1 MKQEGIISTIDQ
13 YEQHVGAEAVDR
25 IRRKA
30 KDLFGERVA
39 HVNSTYYGGG
49 VAEILDPLS
58 LLMNDLDIP
67 TEWLLI
73 QGEPDFFANTKK
85 MHNALQGGE
94 IQFTELKT
102 FIYEEVL
109 KKNALR
115 MHLDTFDRVV
125 IHDPQP
131 LFLIDH
137 FRKTCPWV
145 WRCHIDLSRP
155 HQDLW
160 NYLKPVIEKYDA
172 MIVSSRL
179 YQQEVTVPQR
189 IFMPA
194 INPFSIKNKELTQEE
209 IDERLDHYEIP
220 TDLPLVVQISRFDTW
235 KDPRGVIEAFKKA
248 RRKVDATLVLLGN
261 IASDDPEGPE
271 IYESL
276 LEQREERIILI
287 SKEDTALVNALQR
300 SAAVVLQ
307 KSIREGFGLTVTE
320 AMWKGVPVIGGNAGG
335 IPLQI
340 NDGENGFLVSNVDE
354 AAERIVTLLEDKKR
368 RDVMGQKARQTVL
381 DNFLMTRLLE
391 QYIDLLRSFEVEFH
405 LRKG

>member
-1 MKQEGIISTIDQ
+1 MKQEGVISTIDQ

-137 FRKTCPWV
+137 FKKTCPWI

-155 HQDLW
+155 HEDLW
-160 NYLKPVIEKYDA
+160 NYLKPMIEKYDA
-172 MIVSSRL
+172 MIVSSRQ

-340 NDGENGFLVSNVDE
+340 DDGENGFLVSNVDE

-391 QYIDLLRSFEVEFH
+391 QYIDLLRSFEMEFH